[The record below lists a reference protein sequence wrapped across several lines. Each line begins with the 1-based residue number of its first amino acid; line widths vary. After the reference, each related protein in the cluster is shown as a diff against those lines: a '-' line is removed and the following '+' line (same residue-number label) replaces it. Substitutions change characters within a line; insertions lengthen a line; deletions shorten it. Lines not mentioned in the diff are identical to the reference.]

1 QRVYTDR
8 VAAALDDAT
17 TEWRRLTGRGYG
29 LIDTYRTED
38 AAYIV
43 VAMGTIADTAIAVVD
58 HLRAAGRPVGCVT
71 VTSFRPFPADA
82 LWNVLRDPGA
92 VAVVERTDDPAA
104 HDNPL
109 TREVKAALFD
119 HAAEGKLVPRVRSV
133 SAGLGAR
140 DVGPGDLAAIFDWLS
155 DHTVPA
161 DRRYATVG
169 VRHPLALETRPLDLR

>member
-58 HLRAAGRPVGCVT
+58 HLRAQGRPVGCVA
-71 VTSFRPFPADA
+71 VTSFRPFPATELAEA
-82 LWNVLRDPGA
+82 LQQARTVGL
-92 VAVVERTDDPAA
+92 VHRTDEPLAA
-104 HDNPL
+104 ANPL
-109 TREVKAALFD
+109 TREIQAALYD
-119 HAAEGKLVPRVRSV
+119 AAAEG
-133 SAGLGAR
+133 
-140 DVGPGDLAAIFDWLS
+140 
-155 DHTVPA
+155 
-161 DRRYATVG
+161 
-169 VRHPLALETRPLDLR
+169 E

>member
-58 HLRAAGRPVGCVT
+58 HLRAKGRPVGCVAG
-71 VTSFRPFPADA
+71 TSFRPFPAA
-82 LWNVLRDPGA
+82 ELGKPLKKARPVG
-92 VAVVERTDDPAA
+92 VVERTDEPLAA
-104 HDNPL
+104 TNPL
-109 TREVKAALFD
+109 TREIQSALYD
-119 HAAEGKLVPRVRSV
+119 AAAE
-133 SAGLGAR
+133 
-140 DVGPGDLAAIFDWLS
+140 
-155 DHTVPA
+155 
-161 DRRYATVG
+161 
-169 VRHPLALETRPLDLR
+169 